1 MGIGIANYVYWCNTC
16 GTSPAPPPPPTTFPL
31 QVGVFNSTG
40 CEAYEMTVKVYRAG
54 ALHTTLVATKLSGS
68 LVSTQPTTIVQV
80 YATDTV
86 DVIVE
91 ALAPTTVVC
100 QNQYTGSQ
108 IQMATGVLGNV
119 TVRSQT
125 QSPTTAPTYTFN
137 PVENVEDY
145 IITTGI
151 PT

>member
-16 GTSPAPPPPPTTFPL
+16 GTSPAPTPTTFPL
-31 QVGVFNSTG
+31 QVGVFNSIG
-40 CEAYEMTVKVYRAG
+40 CEAYEMTVNVYRSG
-54 ALHTTLVATKLSGS
+54 ALFTTIIATKLSGS

-100 QNQYTGSQ
+100 QNQYTGSR
-108 IQMATGVLGNV
+108 IQMATGVIGNV
-119 TVRSQT
+119 AIRSST
-125 QSPTTAPTYTFN
+125 NSPTTAPTYTFN

-145 IITTGI
+145 ISTTGI